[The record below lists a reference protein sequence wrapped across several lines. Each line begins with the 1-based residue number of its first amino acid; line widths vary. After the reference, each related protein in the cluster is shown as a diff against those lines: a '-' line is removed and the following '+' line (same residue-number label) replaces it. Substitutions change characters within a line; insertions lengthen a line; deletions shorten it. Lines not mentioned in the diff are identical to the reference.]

1 MSTVNKKFK
10 VLIVNEK
17 GEVVGDAV
25 VECATTEDART
36 LLQRSARHLVPG
48 DKFDMSSIRICV

>member
-10 VLIVNEK
+10 VMIMNEK

-25 VECATTEDART
+25 VECSTIEGARI
-36 LLQRSARHLVPG
+36 LLQRSAQHLVPG
-48 DKFDMSSIRICV
+48 DKFDMSSIRTCV